1 MTRIA
6 VVRIAAVQRPS
17 RAKDGQA
24 ARR

>member
-1 MTRIA
+1 VTGIE